1 MDGCMDAWMRG
12 WMVGMS
18 GTDLERDKGETGA
31 HCSKG
36 SVRKYRL
43 SQSASTLPIVEV
55 HRDYTEP
62 GEFAQHV
69 YNDVLTAVK
78 RDFPLAAE
86 VRARYE
92 ALGPLG
98 CRHLTCTIATR
109 HRS

>member
-1 MDGCMDAWMRG
+1 MSRL
-12 WMVGMS
+12 VGLKRRIQTRVKEFQK
-18 GTDLERDKGETGA
+18 GDKTGA

-43 SQSASTLPIVEV
+43 SQNASTLPIVEV

-78 RDFPLAAE
+78 RDFPLAEE
-86 VRARYE
+86 VRA
-92 ALGPLG
+92 P
-98 CRHLTCTIATR
+98 
-109 HRS
+109 SV